1 MIRTLIADDHAL
13 VRQGLKQII
22 STTQDI
28 KVTGEA
34 KNGQEVLSHVMQEDL
49 DVVVLDIKMPGRDGV
64 DVLKQI
70 KAQKP
75 KLPALILSMHPEEEY
90 ALRVLKAG
98 ASGYLTKDS
107 DPEDMLKA
115 IRVAAQGRKYVSP
128 ALAEKLASGVTSDSD
143 RQPHELLSDRE
154 YQVMGM
160 IARGKTATEIAEEL
174 SLSVKTISTYRARIL
189 EKLNLKNNAELT
201 HYVLS
206 RNLLE

>member
-75 KLPALILSMHPEEEY
+75 KLPVLILSMHPEEEY

>member
-1 MIRTLIADDHAL
+1 MIRTLIADDHAV

-34 KNGQEVLSHVMQEDL
+34 KNGQEVLSHVMKEDL

-75 KLPALILSMHPEEEY
+75 KLPVLILSMHPEEEY

-128 ALAEKLASGVTSDSD
+128 ALAEKLAGGVTSDSD

-160 IARGKTATEIAEEL
+160 IAKGKTATEIAEEL
-174 SLSVKTISTYRARIL
+174 ALSVKTISTYRARIL